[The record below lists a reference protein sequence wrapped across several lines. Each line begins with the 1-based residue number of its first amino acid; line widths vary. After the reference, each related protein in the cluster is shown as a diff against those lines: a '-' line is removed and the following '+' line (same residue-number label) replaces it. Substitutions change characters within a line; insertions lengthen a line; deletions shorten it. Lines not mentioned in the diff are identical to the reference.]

1 MTNISTH
8 SKDLRSVLRII
19 YEKAAFGAVPTHF
32 QMDAPVEHLHDTWFP
47 VQFVENP
54 LLSAV
59 QFSDGT
65 VIQVRPNRVHTW
77 EDAEADLAQAVTDG
91 LTEDARQE
99 SDHALDAYLYSG
111 LANTTDADDDPI
123 PGAESA
129 ANEPTPAYEAI
140 DPAIITGLS
149 ALGFTSSP
157 ADPNEPAQPGNSP
170 I

>member
-65 VIQVRPNRVHTW
+65 VIQVTPNRVNTW
-77 EDAEADLAQAVTDG
+77 ADAEADLAQAVTEG
-91 LTEDARQE
+91 LTADAWRE
-99 SDHALDAYLYSG
+99 SERELSDQYLRSDPVD
-111 LANTTDADDDPI
+111 TDEDPI
-123 PGAESA
+123 PGADSA
-129 ANEPTPAYEAI
+129 ANEPLPPAPPI
-140 DPAIITGLS
+140 DPAIISGLS
-149 ALGFTSSP
+149 ALGFTSTLDDE
-157 ADPNEPAQPGNSP
+157 ANKPAQPGNSP